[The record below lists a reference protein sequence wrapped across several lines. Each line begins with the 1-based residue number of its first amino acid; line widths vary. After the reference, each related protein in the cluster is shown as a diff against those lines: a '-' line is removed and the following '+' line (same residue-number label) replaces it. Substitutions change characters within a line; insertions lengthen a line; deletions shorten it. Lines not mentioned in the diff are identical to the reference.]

1 MKEWPEGHILF
12 LICIK
17 HCIHMS
23 LVIYEINKRDLY
35 TVTFKTITKS
45 CTLYKF
51 SLIYLV
57 TMLPWF
63 IFLFHISISGVYVC
77 VCGVWTILLYDVIH
91 IHLFCL
97 LFPFILW
104 WTFSLAYFIFFLCLF
119 IFHSSFSCHI
129 YCILWSNIFF
139 QNL

>member
-12 LICIK
+12 LVCIK

-23 LVIYEINKRDLY
+23 LVLYEINKRDLY

-63 IFLFHISISGVYVC
+63 IFLFHISISDVYVC
-77 VCGVWTILLYDVIH
+77 VCMACEPFYCMMSYTYICFVCFF
-91 IHLFCL
+91 HL
-97 LFPFILW
+97 LW
-104 WTFSLAYFIFFLCLF
+104 WTFSLAYFIFIFVSVYISF
-119 IFHSSFSCHI
+119 IISMSYLLHFMK
-129 YCILWSNIFF
+129 
-139 QNL
+139 